1 MAPVR
6 SYTNWNSRSSDNEE
20 QREPYRK
27 YFFICEGAN
36 TETWYFRK
44 LIDIRKALRIHPLI
58 DIRLLEKTEE
68 DKDISFPRKLI
79 AFAESQKENA
89 EISFDRERDRMI
101 VVFDADIF
109 EERVQNYDEVIAIG
123 EANNILAVSNPA
135 FELFLLLH
143 FENAYEEDIKP
154 NEERIVRNEKD
165 GNQTFIYKL
174 LLARTGINPKKN
186 SSIGE
191 LAKNVDTAIA
201 QEKKINEDIHDC
213 KGKITC
219 NIGKSSTASEKI
231 QECRP

>member
-6 SYTNWNSRSSDNEE
+6 SYTNWNCRENDAKE
-20 QREPYRK
+20 QIEPYRK

-44 LIDIRKALRIHPLI
+44 LIDIRKSLNIHPLI
-58 DIRLLEKTEE
+58 DIRLLEKTDE

-79 AFAESQKENA
+79 AFAESQKDNQKIA
-89 EISFDRERDRMI
+89 FDKERDKMI

-109 EERVQNYDEVIAIG
+109 ETKVQDYDDVIAEG
-123 EANNILAVSNPA
+123 EKNNILAVSNPA

-143 FENAYEEDIKP
+143 FENSYEQEILSNQDKIIANQK
-154 NEERIVRNEKD
+154 E

-174 LLARTGINPKKN
+174 LLSKTGVNSKKN
-186 SSIGE
+186 PQIGE
-191 LAKNVDTAIA
+191 LAEKVDIAIM
-201 QEKKINEDIHDC
+201 QEKKMNEDIHNC

-219 NIGKSSTASEKI
+219 NIGKIIESIRMDKEI
-231 QECRP
+231 